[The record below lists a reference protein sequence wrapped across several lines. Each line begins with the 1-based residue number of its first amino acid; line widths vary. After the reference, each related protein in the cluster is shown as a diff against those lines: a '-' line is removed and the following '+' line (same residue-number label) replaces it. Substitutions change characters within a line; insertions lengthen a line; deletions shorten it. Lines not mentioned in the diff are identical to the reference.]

1 MKKNNCNRHLFRV
14 MFVSLVCGIISGS
27 AVYAQMPGTIYRI
40 VSTNSGKA
48 VTVNGNYSN
57 NAPIVMGAL
66 STTNKDQMWALI
78 SDGSSDTYGLM
89 NVASRRSID
98 MAPTNG
104 DKLLQWTTSLENVN
118 QIFNIKSPGIA
129 GSAMQL
135 LNASNPS
142 MAVTE
147 KADGTLQMLSDLTD
161 TNTYF
166 ELAEVVSANDNAMP
180 LPYFTY
186 HISPLN
192 GNGVLSNG
200 DNNDNDALIVVE
212 QPDEKSYGQMWKVIM
227 PTYTNTS
234 TVMYQLFNV
243 ISGKCIDCAM
253 ESAAQK
259 PLQWTKSD
267 NANAA
272 NWNQMFE
279 FVEVTSVENAYQ
291 LKITYGSNSYYMA
304 VNSNNEVYMT
314 RSGTSTDTYF
324 RFTRV
329 SDINLPQGIYWQD
342 EKVYEENKE
351 PGHATYIPYQSTDA
365 MRADACYDK
374 PWLDP
379 TSSTKWLSLNG
390 TWKLQWNILDSEYTM
405 PEENFYGDNVDASSW
420 DNVTVPGCLE
430 MQGYG
435 DPLYINV
442 AYAFNDNPP
451 YITMLNGLDN
461 SVGSFRRNFT
471 LPEGWEEE
479 RVLLHFDGVYSC
491 AYVWVNGEYV
501 GYSEGANNDA
511 EFDVSRYVRTG
522 ENNVSVR
529 IIRWTDASYLEGQ
542 DMWHMSGMHRD
553 VYLMAVPRVFIRD
566 HYLRTEL
573 SNDATSGSL
582 FVDLELDNR
591 DSIATEKSYV
601 VRLLSPEGDVMAT
614 REATASFLSTEASKQ
629 LSLDF
634 SNLSGL
640 KPWTADSP
648 TLYTVEVVQKNA
660 GGNEESVISTKLGFC
675 KAYIENS
682 RFLVNGKRT
691 LMRGV
696 NTQDTNPITG
706 RTMSIEDMW
715 KDLIIMK
722 QNNVNC
728 VRTSHY
734 PRSPKMNAMMDYL
747 GLYMMDEADV
757 EWHKNW
763 TDGGGI
769 QNASSWRAAIV
780 DRVVRMVLRDRN
792 HPSVVSWSLGNES
805 GGGVN
810 HQYSYNAVQALD
822 PRPIHY
828 EGATRDRTSPTD
840 IYSVM
845 YETQPTVQAGVDNV
859 GKPYFMCEY
868 AHAMGNSVG
877 NLKEYWETME
887 NSTNG
892 MGGCI
897 WDWVDQAIVAYSD
910 IQNGEF
916 KVNGF
921 NKYRNGHDYP
931 EAPHQGNFVNNGI
944 ITADRAATGKL
955 AEVKRVYQQINLTK
969 QSDVSKT
976 VRVYNNYES
985 INIGGMILNW
995 ELLLD
1000 GSMVQKGS
1008 LTLPSIASGASA
1020 NVEIPYTMDGSGEYL
1035 LNVSVSLSEPTLWAE
1050 SGHTIA
1056 TTQFALTGR
1065 TAMVEVDNSSATPL
1079 TLTTNENNY
1088 IISGDNISMIVNPTY
1103 GITQWQLGGMDVIP
1117 QHAQGAT
1124 APAYSN
1130 YRWIENDA
1138 PYGTDPAYDPS
1149 NGITT
1154 RTFNVTKANDGSGT
1168 VVIVETATG
1177 RNCNYTFTY
1186 TVHPSGV
1193 VDLDAS
1199 YTAKVSNLRR
1209 IGMLMQ
1215 FNPDFYQTQYYARGP
1230 LDNTID
1236 RKQGA
1241 DLGIYTLPVRDFH
1254 VDYVR
1259 PQTTGDRQDLRWIIL
1274 CNGDGNGVC
1283 VETEGQVNIT
1293 IDNYTDEFKHNYLH
1307 QWELPVSDDIYVN
1320 FDYAQLGIGNASCGA
1335 GVLDKYKLPSSGTY
1349 SYRLRFTAVK
1359 DVETGIPSLPTLD
1372 KTIGSDEPVPV
1383 YSLSG
1388 QLVGNT
1394 ACLEDLPSGI
1404 YVIRGKKLI
1413 VK

>member
-1 MKKNNCNRHLFRV
+1 MKKNNYNGHVFRMTLV
-14 MFVSLVCGIISGS
+14 ALVCTMFCSV
-27 AVYAQMPGTIYRI
+27 VYAQMPGTIYRI

-48 VTVNGNYSN
+48 VTVNGNHAN
-57 NAPIVMGAL
+57 DAQIVMGTL
-66 STTNKDQMWALI
+66 SADDKDQMWTLI
-78 SDGSSDTYGLM
+78 SDGSPDTYGLM
-89 NVASRRSID
+89 NVGSRRSID
-98 MAPTNG
+98 MAPSNDG
-104 DKLLQWTTSLENVN
+104 KLLQWTTSLENAN
-118 QIFNIKSPGIA
+118 QVFSIKSPGIA

-166 ELAEVVSANDNAMP
+166 ELTEIVSANDNAMP

-186 HISPLN
+186 QISPLN

-200 DNNDNDALIVVE
+200 GSNDNDALIVVE
-212 QPDEKSYGQMWKVIM
+212 QPNEKSYGQMWKIIM
-227 PTYTNTS
+227 PTYTSTS

-267 NANAA
+267 DDKKA

-279 FVEVTSVENAYQ
+279 LVEVADVGNAYQ
-291 LKITYGSNSYYMA
+291 LKVTYRSNSYYMA
-304 VNSNNEVYMT
+304 VNSDNEVYMT
-314 RSGTSTDTYF
+314 QDGTSADTYF

-329 SDINLPQGIYWQD
+329 SDTHLPQGMYWQD

-365 MRADACYDK
+365 MRADACYEK

-379 TSSTKWLSLNG
+379 TSSTRWLSLNG
-390 TWKLQWNILDSEYTM
+390 TWKLKWNVLDSEYSM
-405 PEENFYGDNVDASSW
+405 PEEDFYSDNVDASSW
-420 DNVTVPGCLE
+420 DDVTVPGCLE

-435 DPLYINV
+435 NPLYINV

-451 YITMLNGLDN
+451 YITMLSGLDN

-471 LPEGWEEE
+471 LPAGWENE

-511 EFDVSRYVRTG
+511 EFDVSKYVRSG

-529 IIRWTDASYLEGQ
+529 IIRWTDGSYLEGQ

-553 VYLMAVPRVFIRD
+553 VYLMAVPRVFVRD

-591 DSIATEKSYV
+591 DSIATAKSYE
-601 VRLLSPEGDVMAT
+601 VRLLSPEGNVMET
-614 REATASFLSTEASKQ
+614 REGTASFLTTEASKQ
-629 LSLDF
+629 ISLEF
-634 SNLSGL
+634 RNLTDL

-648 TLYTVEVVQKNA
+648 TLYTVEIVQKDA
-660 GGNEESVISTKLGFC
+660 DGNEENSISTKLGFC

-696 NTQDTNPITG
+696 NTQDTHPITG

-728 VRTSHY
+728 IRTSHY

-763 TDGGGI
+763 NDGGSI
-769 QNASSWRAAIV
+769 QRAASWRGAIV

-805 GGGVN
+805 GGGIN
-810 HQYSYNAVQALD
+810 HNHSYNAARALD

-845 YETQPTVQAGVDNV
+845 YETQPTVQNWVDNV

-877 NLKEYWETME
+877 NLKEYWDTME

-897 WDWVDQAIVAYSD
+897 WDWVDQAIVDPTD
-910 IQNGEF
+910 IQNGEL

-955 AEVKRVYQQINLTK
+955 AEVKRIYQQINLTK
-969 QSDVSKT
+969 QSDKT
-976 VRVYNNYES
+976 VNVFNNYES
-985 INIGGMILNW
+985 INIGGMMLNW

-1000 GSMVQKGS
+1000 GSKVQNGC
-1008 LTLPSIASGASA
+1008 LTLPSIASGKSA
-1020 NVEIPYTMDGSGEYL
+1020 DVEIPYTMDDSGEYL

-1050 SGHTIA
+1050 AGHIIA
-1056 TTQFALTGR
+1056 ATQFALTGR
-1065 TAMVEVDNSSATPL
+1065 SAMAEVNNSSAAPL
-1079 TLTTNENNY
+1079 TITTKGNNY
-1088 IISGDNISMIVNPTY
+1088 TISGSNISMTVNTTY
-1103 GITQWQLGGMDVIP
+1103 GITKWQQGGMDIIP
-1117 QHAQGAT
+1117 QNAQGAT

-1138 PYGTDPAYDPS
+1138 PYGTDPAYSPS
-1149 NGITT
+1149 NGISS
-1154 RTFNVTKANDGSGT
+1154 RTFNVTQPNDGSGT
-1168 VVIVETATG
+1168 VVIVENATG

-1186 TVHPSGV
+1186 TIHPCGV
-1193 VDLDAS
+1193 VELDAN
-1199 YTAKVSNLRR
+1199 YTAMVSGLRR

-1215 FNPDFYQTQYYARGP
+1215 FNSDFYQTQYYARGP

-1241 DLGIYTLPVRDFH
+1241 DLGIYSMPVSDFH

-1259 PQTTGDRQDLRWIIL
+1259 PQTSGDRQDLRWIIL
-1274 CNGDGNGVC
+1274 CNGDGNGIR
-1283 VETEGQVNIT
+1283 VETEGQVNLT
-1293 IDNYTDEFKHNYLH
+1293 IDNYTDEYKHNYLH
-1307 QWELPVSDDIYVN
+1307 QWELPASNDIYAN

-1359 DVETGIPSLPTLD
+1359 DIETGITSLPSLD
-1372 KTIGSDEPVPV
+1372 EAIGNDVPALV
-1383 YSLSG
+1383 YNLSG
-1388 QLVGNT
+1388 QWVGST
-1394 ACLEDLPSGI
+1394 ACPGALSSGI
-1404 YVIRGKKLI
+1404 YVARDKKFM

>member
-1 MKKNNCNRHLFRV
+1 MMLAAW
-14 MFVSLVCGIISGS
+14 VC
-27 AVYAQMPGTIYRI
+27 AMCCPAAYAQMPGTIYRI

-48 VTVNGNYSN
+48 MTVNGNHDN
-57 NAPIVMGAL
+57 DAPIVMGTL
-66 STTNKDQMWALI
+66 SADDKDQMWALI
-78 SDGSSDTYGLM
+78 SDGAAGTYGLM
-89 NVASRRSID
+89 NVGSRRSID
-98 MAPTNG
+98 MAPSNEG
-104 DKLLQWTTSLENVN
+104 KLLQWSTSLENEN
-118 QIFNIKSPGIA
+118 QVFSIKSPGIA

-135 LNASNPS
+135 LNAAEPS

-166 ELAEVVSANDNAMP
+166 ELTEVVSANDNGMP

-186 HISPLN
+186 RISPLN

-200 DNNDNDALIVVE
+200 GNNDNDALIVVE
-212 QPDEKSYGQMWKVIM
+212 QPDEKAYGQMWKVIV
-227 PTYTNTS
+227 PTYTKAPA
-234 TVMYQLFNV
+234 VMYQLYNV

-253 ESAAQK
+253 ESAARK
-259 PLQWTKSD
+259 PLQWTRSD
-267 NANAA
+267 DAGKA

-279 FVEVTSVENAYQ
+279 LVAADGVENAYQ
-291 LKITYGSNSYYMA
+291 LRITYQSNSYYMA
-304 VNSNNEVYMT
+304 VDAGNEVYMT
-314 RSGTSTDTYF
+314 QDAASADTYF

-329 SDINLPQGIYWQD
+329 SDTNLPQGMYWQD
-342 EKVYEENKE
+342 EKIYEENKE
-351 PGHATYIPYQSTDA
+351 PGHATYIPYQSTAA
-365 MRADACYDK
+365 MRADACYGK

-379 TSSTKWLSLNG
+379 SASTRWLSLNG
-390 TWKLQWNILDSEYTM
+390 TWKLQWNVLDSEYTM
-405 PEENFYGDNVDASSW
+405 PEEDFYGDGVDASAW
-420 DNVTVPGCLE
+420 DDVAVPGCLE

-435 DPLYINV
+435 RPLYINV

-451 YITMLNGLDN
+451 YITMLSGMDN
-461 SVGSFRRNFT
+461 SVGSYRRNFT
-471 LPEGWEEE
+471 LPAGWENE

-491 AYVWVNGEYV
+491 AYVWVNGAYV
-501 GYSEGANNDA
+501 GYSEGANHDA
-511 EFDVSRYVRTG
+511 EFDVSKYVRTG

-553 VYLMAVPRVFIRD
+553 VYLMAVPRVFVRD

-591 DSIATEKSYV
+591 DSIATEKSYE
-601 VRLLSPEGDVMAT
+601 VRLLSPEGEVMAT
-614 REATASFLSTEASKQ
+614 REAAASFLTTDASKQ
-629 LSLDF
+629 ITLEF
-634 SNLSGL
+634 QNLTDL

-660 GGNEESVISTKLGFC
+660 EGSEESVISTKLGFC

-696 NTQDTNPITG
+696 NTQDTHPITG

-722 QNNVNC
+722 QNNINC

-763 TDGGGI
+763 SDNGKIHT
-769 QNASSWRAAIV
+769 APSWRGAIV

-805 GGGVN
+805 AGGVN
-810 HQYSYNAVQALD
+810 HQHSYNAARALD

-828 EGATRDRTSPTD
+828 EGATNAGTSPTD
-840 IYSVM
+840 IYSTM
-845 YETQPTVQAGVDNV
+845 YRPQPEIQRVVDNC
-859 GKPYFMCEY
+859 GQPYFMCEY

-897 WDWVDQAIVAYSD
+897 WDFVDQAIVDPAD
-910 IQNGEF
+910 IRNGEL

-955 AEVKRVYQQINLTK
+955 AEVKRVYQQIQLTK
-969 QSDVSKT
+969 QSGKT
-976 VRVYNNYES
+976 VEVFNNYES
-985 INIGGMILNW
+985 INIGGMTLHW

-1000 GSMVQKGS
+1000 GSKVQSGS
-1008 LTLPSIASGASA
+1008 LALPSIASGEAAS
-1020 NVEIPYTMDGSGEYL
+1020 VEIPYTMDGSGEYL
-1035 LNVSVSLSEPTLWAE
+1035 LNVSISLSEATLWAE
-1050 SGHTIA
+1050 AGHIVA
-1056 TTQFALTGR
+1056 AAQFALTDR
-1065 TAMVEVDNSSATPL
+1065 PALAEVDNSAASPL
-1079 TLTTNENNY
+1079 TLTVSGSNY
-1088 IISGDNISMIVNPTY
+1088 TISGSNISMTVHSTY
-1103 GITQWQLGGMDVIP
+1103 GITKWQQGGMDIIP

-1138 PYGTDPAYDPS
+1138 PYGTDPAYSPA
-1149 NGITT
+1149 NGIST
-1154 RTFNVTKANDGSGT
+1154 RTFNVSQPADGSGT
-1168 VVIVETATG
+1168 VVIKENATG

-1186 TVHPSGV
+1186 TIHPSGTV
-1193 VDLDAS
+1193 ELDAS
-1199 YTAKVSNLRR
+1199 YTAMISGLRR

-1215 FNPDFYQTQYYARGP
+1215 FNSDFSHTQYYARGP

-1236 RKQGA
+1236 RKQAA
-1241 DLGIYTLPVRDFH
+1241 DLGIYTLPVSDFH

-1259 PQTTGDRQDLRWIIL
+1259 PQTSGDRQDLRWIIL
-1274 CNGDGNGVC
+1274 CNAEGKGVR
-1283 VETEGQVNIT
+1283 VETEGQVNLT
-1293 IDNYTDEFKHNYLH
+1293 LDNYTDEFKHDYLH
-1307 QWELPVSDDIYVN
+1307 QWELPVSDEVYAN

-1335 GVLDKYKLPSSGTY
+1335 GVLDQYKLPSSGTY

-1359 DVETGIPSLPTLD
+1359 DIETGIAPLPLLD
-1372 KTIGSDEPVPV
+1372 EAIGGASPAPI
-1383 YSLSG
+1383 YNLSG
-1388 QLVGNT
+1388 QWVGST
-1394 ACLEDLPSGI
+1394 ACPGTLPAGV
-1404 YVIRGKKLI
+1404 YVVRGKKFM

>member
-1 MKKNNCNRHLFRV
+1 MKKNNYNGHLFRRIFAV
-14 MFVSLVCGIISGS
+14 LVCCILS
-27 AVYAQMPGTIYRI
+27 ASMLHAQMPGTIYRI

-48 VTVNGNYSN
+48 MTVNGNHDN
-57 NAPIVMGAL
+57 DAPIVMGTL
-66 STTNKDQMWALI
+66 SADDKDQMWALI
-78 SDGSSDTYGLM
+78 SDGSPDTYGLM
-89 NVASRRSID
+89 NVGSRRSID
-98 MAPTNG
+98 MAPSNEG
-104 DKLLQWTTSLENVN
+104 KLLQWTTSLDNVN
-118 QIFNIKSPGIA
+118 QLFKFKSPGIA

-135 LNASNPS
+135 LNASDPS

-147 KADGTLQMLSDLTD
+147 NADGTLQMLSDLTNSD
-161 TNTYF
+161 TYF
-166 ELAEVVSANDNAMP
+166 ELTEVVGANENPIP
-180 LPYFTY
+180 LPYSTY

-192 GNGVLSNG
+192 GEGVLSNG
-200 DNNDNDALIVVE
+200 GSNENDALIVLE
-212 QPDEKSYGQMWKVIM
+212 QPDEESYGQMWKVVV
-227 PTYTNTS
+227 PAYTNT
-234 TVMYQLFNV
+234 TEVMYQLSNV

-267 NANAA
+267 DERNA

-279 FVEVTSVENAYQ
+279 FVEVANVENAYQ
-291 LKITYGSNSYYMA
+291 LKITFRSADYYMA
-304 VNSNNEVYMT
+304 VNSENELYMT
-314 RSGTSTDTYF
+314 QDAASAETYF
-324 RFTRV
+324 KFTR
-329 SDINLPQGIYWQD
+329 IAGTNLPKGVYWQD
-342 EKVYEENKE
+342 ERIFEENKE
-351 PGHATYIPYQSTDA
+351 PGHATYIPYQSTAA
-365 MRADACYDK
+365 MRADASYDK

-379 TSSTKWLSLNG
+379 TSSNKWLSLNG
-390 TWKLQWNILDSEYTM
+390 TWKLQWHVLDSDYTM
-405 PEENFYGDNVDASSW
+405 PEKEFYGDSVDASSW
-420 DNVTVPGCLE
+420 SEVTVPGCLE

-435 DPLYINV
+435 KPLYINV

-461 SVGSFRRNFT
+461 SVGSYRRDFT
-471 LPEGWEEE
+471 LPEGWENE
-479 RVLLHFDGVYSC
+479 RVLLHFDGVYAC
-491 AYVWVNGEYV
+491 AYVWVNGHYV
-501 GYSEGANNDA
+501 GYSEGANHDA
-511 EFDVSRYVRTG
+511 EFDVSKYVRTG

-529 IIRWTDASYLEGQ
+529 VIRWTDGSYLEGQ
-542 DMWHMSGMHRD
+542 DMWHMSGIHRD
-553 VYLMAVPRVFIRD
+553 VYLMAVPRVFVRD

-582 FVDLELDNR
+582 FVDLDLDNR
-591 DSIATEKSYV
+591 DSIATEKSYE
-601 VRLLSPEGDVMAT
+601 VRLLSPEGNVMAT
-614 REATASFLSTEASKQ
+614 REATASFSSAEASKQ
-629 LSLDF
+629 ISLEF
-634 SNLSGL
+634 ESLAGL

-660 GGNEESVISTKLGFC
+660 DGDEESVISTKLGFC
-675 KAYIENS
+675 KAYIEDS

-696 NTQDTNPITG
+696 NTQDTHPLTG
-706 RTMSIEDMW
+706 RTMSIENMW
-715 KDLIIMK
+715 EDLVLMK

-763 TDGGGI
+763 SDGGSI
-769 QNASSWRAAIV
+769 ERAPSWRAAIV

-792 HPSVVSWSLGNES
+792 HVSVVCWSLGNES
-805 GGGVN
+805 GGGIN
-810 HQYSYNAVQALD
+810 HQHSYNAARALD
-822 PRPIHY
+822 ARPIHY
-828 EGATRDRTSPTD
+828 EGATAAGTSPTD

-845 YETQPTVQAGVDNV
+845 YRPQPEVARLVDNR

-868 AHAMGNSVG
+868 AHAMGHSVG

-897 WDWVDQAIVAYSD
+897 WDWVDQAIVSYSD
-910 IQNGEF
+910 IQNGEL

-955 AEVKRVYQQINLTK
+955 AEVKRVYQQINLSHKSVVTK
-969 QSDVSKT
+969 KVT
-976 VRVYNNYES
+976 VFNNYES
-985 INIGGMILNW
+985 INLEGMTLNW

-1000 GSMVQKGS
+1000 GSEVQDGS
-1008 LTLPSIASGASA
+1008 LTLPSIASQTSA
-1020 NVEIPYTMDGSGEYL
+1020 DITIPYTMNSNGEYL
-1035 LNVSVSLSEPTLWAE
+1035 LNVSVALSEPTLWAE
-1050 SGHTIA
+1050 AGHTIA
-1056 TTQFALTGR
+1056 AAQFMLR
-1065 TAMVEVDNSSATPL
+1065 ERPAMAAVDNSSASPL
-1079 TLTTNENNY
+1079 TLTTNGSNY
-1088 IISGDNISMIVNPTY
+1088 IISGENISMTVNSTY
-1103 GITQWQLGGMDVIP
+1103 GITKWQQGGMDIIP
-1117 QHAQGAT
+1117 QNAQGVT

-1138 PYGTDPAYDPS
+1138 PYGTDPAYGAS
-1149 NGITT
+1149 NGIST
-1154 RTFNVTKANDGSGT
+1154 RTFSVKKAADGT
-1168 VVIVETATG
+1168 VLIKENATG
-1177 RNCNYTFTY
+1177 RNCNYAFTY

-1193 VDLDAS
+1193 VELDAD
-1199 YTAKVSNLRR
+1199 YTAMISNLRR

-1215 FNPDFYQTQYYARGP
+1215 FNPDFSMTQYYARGP

-1259 PQTTGDRQDLRWIIL
+1259 PQTSGDRQDLRWIIL
-1274 CNGDGNGVC
+1274 CNGEGNGVR
-1283 VETEGQVNIT
+1283 VEAEGQVNIT
-1293 IDNYTDEFKHNYLH
+1293 VDNYTDEFKHDYLH
-1307 QWELPVSDDIYVN
+1307 QWELPVSNDVYVN
-1320 FDYAQLGIGNASCGA
+1320 FDHAQLGIGNASCGA
-1335 GVLDKYKLPSSGTY
+1335 GVLDEYKLPSSGTY

-1359 DVETGIPSLPTLD
+1359 DVETGIPSLPSLD
-1372 KTIGSDEPVPV
+1372 AVIGNGAPAPV
-1383 YSLSG
+1383 YNLRG
-1388 QLVGNT
+1388 QLVGTT
-1394 ACLEDLPSGI
+1394 ARPDAFPSGI
-1404 YVIRGKKLI
+1404 YVVRGKKFM